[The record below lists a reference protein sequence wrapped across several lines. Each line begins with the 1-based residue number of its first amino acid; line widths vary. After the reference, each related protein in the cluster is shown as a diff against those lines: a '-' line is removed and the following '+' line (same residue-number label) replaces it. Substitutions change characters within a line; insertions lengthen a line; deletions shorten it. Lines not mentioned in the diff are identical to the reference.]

1 MSTFKIGV
9 IGNPNS
15 GKTTLFNALTGTHQ
29 RTGNWPGVTVERLE
43 GDYTF
48 NGDDYKLIDLPGIY
62 SLSAFSEDER
72 ITREYLLSKEAD
84 LFINIVD
91 ASNMERNLFLT
102 THLLEMNIPMIIILN
117 KKDVAVAHDIVVHEK
132 KLASLLNIPVEYVT
146 SVRKGDEELV
156 KTTIST
162 YVRQKLPHSVDF
174 TYENEVE
181 EELLQLEKKV
191 SHISQES
198 GADPR
203 WCAVK
208 LLEGDKTFE
217 RMLSDNSE
225 ELTVTEVESARER
238 IETTVG
244 DEADLVIADGRY
256 GFIKGV
262 VASCVRKGDKRKSVT
277 DKIDNIVLNKF
288 WGLPIFL
295 TVMYLTFWVTINI
308 GGALIDF
315 FDVLTGT
322 IFVDGLGHLLESIGS
337 PVWLTTF
344 LATGIGGSIQ
354 TLATFVPI
362 IFALFFVLS
371 LLEDSGY
378 MARGAFIMDK
388 YMRMLGLPGK
398 AFVPLLVGFGCTVPA
413 VMATRTLENKRDRI
427 LAVFMAPFM
436 SCGARMPVYALFAAA
451 FFPKNGQI
459 VVFALYL
466 IGIILSVLTGL
477 MLKKTLFK
485 GESSPFVMELPI
497 YHAPRLNHI
506 FIHTWIKLKG
516 FIVGAGK
523 VLVIVITL
531 LGFLNAIGT
540 DGSFGNEDS
549 EKSVLAYAGK
559 KVTPIFSSFGIREEN
574 WPASVGLFTGLFAK
588 EVIVGTV
595 NSLYSTVSE
604 KEVAVD
610 STGAPIESEEEGF
623 NFWGGIGEAF
633 ATIPANLVDALSFGT
648 LTDPMGL
655 NVGDTKDTEG
665 MVEELE
671 IESSTVI
678 EMKKRFSVEGDTT
691 GRTGQHAAFAYLLFV
706 LLYLPCLVAVAATI
720 KEVGKALA
728 SFQMV
733 YSTILAWVVAT
744 LYFQIT
750 VGHSTALII
759 TAIMVLLATIGSI
772 ALYAK
777 FNKEKIAN

>member
-1 MSTFKIGV
+1 MSSFTIGV

-48 NGDDYKLIDLPGIY
+48 EGENYKLVDLPGIY

-72 ITREYLLSKEAD
+72 ITREYLLSNEAD
-84 LFINIVD
+84 LFINVVD
-91 ASNMERNLFLT
+91 ANNMERNLFLT
-102 THLLEMNIPMIIILN
+102 THLLEMNIPMVIILN
-117 KKDVAVAHDIVVHEK
+117 KKDVAISHDITVHEK
-132 KLASLLNIPVEYVT
+132 KLAKLLNIPVEYIT
-146 SVRKGDEELV
+146 SVRRGDEDLA
-156 KTTIST
+156 KTLIAK
-162 YVRQKLPHSVDF
+162 YVHQQVPESVDF
-174 TYENEVE
+174 SYENEVE
-181 EELLQLEKKV
+181 EEIQTLLPLLAPLAKA
-191 SHISQES
+191 S
-198 GADPR
+198 GANKR
-203 WCAVK
+203 WIAVK
-208 LLEGDKTFE
+208 LLEGDTYFE
-217 RMLSDNSE
+217 KMIEEQNSL
-225 ELTVTEVESARER
+225 LTVEHISEAQQR
-238 IETTVG
+238 IETTVS
-244 DEADLVIADGRY
+244 DETDLIIADGRY

-262 VASCVRKGDKRKSVT
+262 VASCVRKGDKRKSIT
-277 DKIDNIVLNKF
+277 DKIDTIVLNQF

-295 TVMYLTFWVTINI
+295 TVMYLTFWVTINV

-315 FDVLTGT
+315 FDGLTGT
-322 IFVDGLGHLLESIGS
+322 IFVDGLGHLLESLHS

-354 TLATFVPI
+354 TLATFIPI

-451 FFPKNGQI
+451 FFPKNGQFI
-459 VVFALYL
+459 VFSLYL

-497 YHAPRLNHI
+497 YHAPRINHI

-523 VLVIVITL
+523 VLVIVITA

-540 DGSFGNEDS
+540 DGSFGNENS
-549 EKSVLAYAGK
+549 EQSVLAFAGK

-604 KEVAVD
+604 DEINENSAEKEAETFD
-610 STGAPIESEEEGF
+610 
-623 NFWGGIGEAF
+623 FWAGIGEAF
-633 ATIPANLVDALSFGT
+633 KTVPNNLAESFSFGT

-655 NVGDTKDTEG
+655 NVGDTKDTEAI
-665 MVEELE
+665 VEELE
-671 IESSTVI
+671 IESSTVS
-678 EMKKRFSVEGDTT
+678 EMKKRFSLEGDTS
-691 GRTGQHAAFAYLLFV
+691 GKSGQHAAFAYLLFV

-728 SFQMV
+728 AFQML

-750 VGHSTALII
+750 VGHSTMLIMTAL
-759 TAIMVLLATIGSI
+759 AVLALTISGI
-772 ALYAK
+772 AFYAK
-777 FNKEKIAN
+777 NNADKVAN

>member
-1 MSTFKIGV
+1 MSKFTIGV
-9 IGNPNS
+9 IGNPNC

-43 GDYTF
+43 GEYSF
-48 NGDDYKLIDLPGIY
+48 EGDDFTLVDLPGIY

-84 LFINIVD
+84 LFINVVD
-91 ASNMERNLFLT
+91 ANNLERNLFLT

-117 KKDVAVAHDIVVHEK
+117 KKDVAISHEITVHEK
-132 KLASLLNIPVEYVT
+132 KLSQLLNIPLEYIT
-146 SVRKGDEELV
+146 SVRKGDEDLV
-156 KTTIST
+156 KKLVSK
-162 YVRQKLPHSVDF
+162 YVHQSVPTSVDF
-174 TYENEVE
+174 TYENEIE
-181 EELLQLEKKV
+181 EEVTSLLPKV
-191 SHISQES
+191 SNIAES
-198 GADPR
+198 AGADPR
-203 WCAVK
+203 WVAVK
-208 LLEGDKTFE
+208 LLEGDTTFE
-217 RMLSDNSE
+217 KMIEESE
-225 ELTVTEVESARER
+225 TDFTVQEIVDARNR
-238 IETTVG
+238 VETTVG
-244 DEADLVIADGRY
+244 DESDLIIADGRY

-262 VASCVRKGDKRKSVT
+262 VASCVRKGDKRKSIT
-277 DKIDNIVLNKF
+277 DKIDNIVLNRF

-315 FDVLTGT
+315 FDGLTGT
-322 IFVDGLGHLLESIGS
+322 IFVEGLGHLLESVNS

-459 VVFALYL
+459 VIFALYV
-466 IGIILSVLTGL
+466 IGILLSVLTGI

-497 YHAPRLNHI
+497 YHAPRLHHI
-506 FIHTWIKLKG
+506 FLHTWIKLKG

-523 VLVIVITL
+523 VLVIVITA
-531 LGFLNAIGT
+531 LGFLSALGT
-540 DGSFGNEDS
+540 DGSFGNENS
-549 EKSVLAYAGK
+549 ENSVLATAGK
-559 KVTPIFSSFGIREEN
+559 KVTPVFSTFGVREEN

-595 NSLYSTVSE
+595 NSLYSSASE
-604 KEVAVD
+604 GEA
-610 STGAPIESEEEGF
+610 EEEKF
-623 NFWGGIGEAF
+623 DFWGGIGDAF
-633 ATIPANLVDALSFGT
+633 KTIPANLSESFSFGT
-648 LTDPMGL
+648 LSDPMGL
-655 NVGDTKDTEG
+655 SVGNTEDTDAI
-665 MVEELE
+665 VEELE
-671 IESSTVI
+671 IESSTVS
-678 EMKKRFSVEGDTT
+678 EMKKRFSIKGDTT
-691 GRTGQHAAFAYLLFV
+691 GKTGQHAAFAYLLFV

-720 KEVGKALA
+720 KEVGKTMAV
-728 SFQMV
+728 FQMV

-750 VGHSTALII
+750 VGHSTVLIL
-759 TAIMVLLATIGSI
+759 TAIALLVATIASI
-772 ALYAK
+772 AIYAK
-777 FNKEKIAN
+777 LNEEKVTN